1 MLISLAL
8 SLLPT
13 TLYACTQLP
22 AGSTMWVRL
31 TQSVNSN
38 DAKPGM
44 LVHGFLLE
52 SPECDGRAALP
63 IHIPVDGRVVS
74 GHRVGLG
81 FVHETA
87 SLQIEFNRIL
97 PEQSPALEI
106 SGQVIN
112 VNNAREAVKN
122 GVMLGTRSSETP
134 QGEISSRLKYL
145 PSLHLY
151 PDPFLLGFK
160 LLFPVF
166 PEPEIYLP
174 PGTDLHVVLKKD
186 VALPEELLPPPSV
199 PRISNDD
206 LLSVADSLDHLPART
221 FDRKGHE
228 ADLINMAFV
237 GSREEVV
244 TAFLVAGW
252 KQSDPVSRHS
262 VMHQFHAF
270 LEKTS
275 YKTAPMS
282 RQVFDGRLPDLTF
295 EKTFNSYGRRDHL
308 RIWQVQRANGS
319 LTLWV
324 GAAVRET
331 GATLSVMH
339 LGFMHHVSA
348 DLDEEQH
355 AIERDLLGVD
365 TIESVG
371 SIERPDEPKA
381 MLNATGEVLR
391 TGGDVRLV
399 RLRHDLDPNL
409 VSVAQDAPFKPGSK
423 FSRYVRKE
431 ILTVR
436 SDLLRANCFY
446 AVYRVGAAG
455 TRALRAKWAKD
466 SEIKSMGLH
475 APASSQSQ
483 TAVKKQ
489 PDDKPQ
495 PHVNPEFFGAGF
507 W

>member
-1 MLISLAL
+1 
-8 SLLPT
+8 
-13 TLYACTQLP
+13 
-22 AGSTMWVRL
+22 MWVRL
-31 TQSVNSN
+31 TQPVNSN
-38 DAKPGM
+38 EAKPGM

-52 SPECDGRAALP
+52 SPECNGNAALP
-63 IHIPVDGRVVS
+63 IHLPVEGRVVS

-81 FVHETA
+81 LVHETA
-87 SLQIEFNRIL
+87 SLQIEFYRII
-97 PEQSPALEI
+97 PEQSPAVEI
-106 SGQVIN
+106 DGQVTN

-122 GVMLGTRSSETP
+122 GVIVGTRSSETP

-166 PEPEIYLP
+166 PEPEIHLP
-174 PGTDLHVVLKKD
+174 AGTDLHVVLKKD
-186 VALPEELLPPPSV
+186 VALPEELLPPPSLPQV
-199 PRISNDD
+199 TDDD
-206 LLSVADSLDHLPART
+206 LFSVASSLDHLPART

-228 ADLINMAFV
+228 ADLINMAFL
-237 GSREEVV
+237 GSREDVV
-244 TAFLVAGW
+244 TAFLTAGW

-270 LEKTS
+270 LKKTS

-282 RQVFDGRLPDLTF
+282 RQHFDGHLSDLTF
-295 EKTFNSYGRRDHL
+295 EKTFDSYGRRDHL
-308 RIWQVQRANGS
+308 RIWQVQNSGNQA
-319 LTLWV
+319 LWV

-331 GATLSVMH
+331 GATLSVTR

-365 TIESVG
+365 VVESVG
-371 SIERPDEPKA
+371 SLERPDQPKA

-391 TGGDVRLV
+391 TGGDVRIV
-399 RLRHDLDPNL
+399 RLKPGLDPRL
-409 VSVAQDAPFKPGSK
+409 ISASQDAPFKPGSK
-423 FSRYVRKE
+423 FSRYIRKE

-455 TRALRAKWAKD
+455 TRALRAKWARD

-475 APASSQSQ
+475 ASGGSQNQ
-483 TAVKKQ
+483 TVVKKETGD
-489 PDDKPQ
+489 PLDPLM
-495 PHVNPEFFGAGF
+495 NPEFSGSGF

>member
-1 MLISLAL
+1 
-8 SLLPT
+8 
-13 TLYACTQLP
+13 
-22 AGSTMWVRL
+22 
-31 TQSVNSN
+31 VNSN

-44 LVHGFLLE
+44 PVLGVLLE
-52 SPECDGRAALP
+52 SPECNGVAALP
-63 IHIPVDGRVVS
+63 IHIRVEGHVVS

-81 FVHETA
+81 LVHETA

-97 PEQSPALEI
+97 PDQSPGLEV
-106 SGQVIN
+106 SAQVTN

-122 GVMLGTRSSETP
+122 GVILGTRSSETP

-166 PEPEIYLP
+166 PEPEIHLP
-174 PGTDLHVVLKKD
+174 PGTDLQVMLRKD
-186 VALPEELLPPPSV
+186 VAIPEGLLPPPSV
-199 PRISNDD
+199 PRISNAD
-206 LLSVADSLDHLPART
+206 LLEVTNSLERLPART
-221 FDRKGHE
+221 FDRKGRE
-228 ADLINMAFV
+228 ADLINMAFL
-237 GSREEVV
+237 GSKEDIV
-244 TAFLVAGW
+244 TAFLAAGW

-282 RQVFDGRLPDLTF
+282 RQTFDGHPPDLTF
-295 EKTFNSYGRRDHL
+295 EKTFDSYGRRDHL
-308 RIWQVQRANGS
+308 RIWQLQQDS
-319 LTLWV
+319 EDEPLWV

-331 GATLSVMH
+331 GATLSVTH

-365 TIESVG
+365 VVESVG
-371 SIERPDEPKA
+371 SIERLDQPKA
-381 MLNATGEVLR
+381 MLNATGEMLR

-399 RLRHDLDPNL
+399 RLKPGLDPQL
-409 VSVAQDAPFKPGSK
+409 ASASEEASFKPGSK

-431 ILTVR
+431 VLTVR

-446 AVYRVGAAG
+446 ALYRVGAAG
-455 TRALRAKWAKD
+455 TRALRAKWARD
-466 SEIKSMGLH
+466 SEIKSMGLR
-475 APASSQSQ
+475 ASGSPQNQ
-483 TAVKKQ
+483 TVVKKD
-489 PDDKPQ
+489 PDDRFP
-495 PHVNPEFFGAGF
+495 PAMNPEVFGAGF